1 MRWVAQSAHHHSAP
15 FFFRFGL
22 LFLFLISCFS
32 PRDSV
37 IDACV
42 ILSPQ
47 VAALLG
53 ELSAT
58 RTRAT
63 QAEAEKVRAVAAAA
77 AAATPLPAAHDD
89 SKRLLGQLA
98 ALHEEVVNH
107 LFFFCFFCA
116 AFLYLPSSF
125 LFCSLLNP
133 ASQSH
138 SYSLQMSRLRSSHA
152 QVEAEAAAL
161 RDEIAKYR
169 FLVFFHIMLPH

>member
-1 MRWVAQSAHHHSAP
+1 MI
-15 FFFRFGL
+15 L
-22 LFLFLISCFS
+22 
-32 PRDSV
+32 PR
-37 IDACV
+37 
-42 ILSPQ
+42 Q

-77 AAATPLPAAHDD
+77 AAATPPPAAHDD

-107 LFFFCFFCA
+107 LFLFLFVFFCA
-116 AFLYLPSSF
+116 EFLYPLPSIF

-133 ASQSH
+133 ASQSN